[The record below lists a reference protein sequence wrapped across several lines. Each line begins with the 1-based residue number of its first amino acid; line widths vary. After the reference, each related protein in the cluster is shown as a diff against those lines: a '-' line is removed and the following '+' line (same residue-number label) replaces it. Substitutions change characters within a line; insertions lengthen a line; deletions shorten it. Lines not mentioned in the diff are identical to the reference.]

1 MLIRFVTSQEDPWAV
16 TAIKEEQIDEITK
29 EEQEDCLEG

>member
-1 MLIRFVTSQEDPWAV
+1 MLIGFVASQEEPWAV

-29 EEQEDCLEG
+29 QEQGDCLEW